1 MKREYKIAHF
11 PKENERAIFRKFE
24 WMEQWLRPWMVWS
37 KDKRNAKRFLREQD
51 ATSVL
56 IFIRTQWELK
66 TEEEYIEEKIEEQK
80 EKRSW
85 SELHS

>member
-1 MKREYKIAHF
+1 MKRDYKIAHF
-11 PKENERAIFRKFE
+11 KKENERAIFRTCD

-37 KDKRNAKRFLREQD
+37 KDKSMAKRFLHEQD

-66 TEEEYIEEKIEEQK
+66 TEEQYIEEKIEEQK
-80 EKRSW
+80 EKKSW
-85 SELHS
+85 SDF